1 MIPRLSRKLFCSHTD
16 VRKTEKEK
24 GAKTRTDI
32 VMPWQ
37 KVLFFPSFFY
47 VWSPLQ
53 KRQSLRLEG
62 DMLLKSLV
70 EGLDPSRRELWI
82 D

>member
-1 MIPRLSRKLFCSHTD
+1 MNGHNYAMA
-16 VRKTEKEK
+16 K
-24 GAKTRTDI
+24 GA
-32 VMPWQ
+32 
-37 KVLFFPSFFY
+37 FFPSFFY

-62 DMLLKSLV
+62 DMLLLSLV